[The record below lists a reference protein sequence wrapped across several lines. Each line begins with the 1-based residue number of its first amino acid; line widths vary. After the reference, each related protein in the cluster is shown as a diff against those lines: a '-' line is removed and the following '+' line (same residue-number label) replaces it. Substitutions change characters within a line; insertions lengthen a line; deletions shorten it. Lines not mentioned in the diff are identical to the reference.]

1 MSHGVGVVVIGE
13 LSKLL
18 PNIFRIQWPKESSK
32 DLVSF
37 KNPAGKINNSN
48 LEMAGL
54 LFLWPCVE
62 VIASDLAHKHI
73 ALFSNNLPTVSWVN
87 KMVSGKSRITT
98 QLVRAL
104 ALWLHI
110 QKTCPLTPVH
120 IFGVE
125 NSLTD
130 IPS

>member
-1 MSHGVGVVVIGE
+1 LSHGVGVVVIGE

-18 PNIFRIQWPKESSK
+18 PTVFRIQWPKEISK

-37 KNPAGKINNSN
+37 KNPAGKINNSD

-62 VIASDLAHKHI
+62 VIALDLAHKHI
-73 ALFSNNLPTVSWVN
+73 TLFSDNLPTMSWVN
-87 KMVSGKSRITT
+87 KMASGKSCITA

-104 ALWLHI
+104 ALCLHI
-110 QKTCPLTPVH
+110 QKTCPLTLVH
-120 IFGVE
+120 IFGVG